1 MEVFMRIPMRAIS
14 PAFAVLALVLFF
26 GSSVPAFASGDDKSP
41 APSSA
46 ASKNAAPSPDR
57 EKKVYTNDDIDHLWP
72 KPKLSVAS
80 SSATSTQVAAT
91 PRTKSVAVV
100 AVEPL
105 SPEKNPVWYAK
116 QVAALED
123 ELASLA
129 TRENRLRAFRTSGST
144 DTVPGTRN
152 GLELNAPCQGVTT
165 DNQISNL
172 AQRRAEIVRQLA
184 ALENTAQEND
194 MPPAVIRDAPEI
206 LAAAE
211 KPLSPAQEG
220 AQISEQQAQLTN
232 ELSATQDELSGMSAQ
247 AAALGANLQRPTPG
261 FGGNMTTD
269 FIQRLDNRSA
279 RIQEALDQTEE
290 SARQAGAV
298 QP

>member
-1 MEVFMRIPMRAIS
+1 M
-14 PAFAVLALVLFF
+14 
-26 GSSVPAFASGDDKSP
+26 
-41 APSSA
+41 
-46 ASKNAAPSPDR
+46 
-57 EKKVYTNDDIDHLWP
+57 
-72 KPKLSVAS
+72 
-80 SSATSTQVAAT
+80 
-91 PRTKSVAVV
+91 
-100 AVEPL
+100 
-105 SPEKNPVWYAK
+105 
-116 QVAALED
+116 AALED

-152 GLELNAPCQGVTT
+152 GLELNAPCQGITT

-172 AQRRAEIVRQLA
+172 AQRRAEIVQQLA

-220 AQISEQQAQLTN
+220 AQISEQQVQLTN

-269 FIQRLDNRSA
+269 LIQRLDNRSA